1 MQFIQPI
8 LWDDALD
15 KIGDKSLIGSALDS
29 EQWSQLPLALR
40 ERAFFSA
47 TVENVRF
54 LQRAR
59 DSITDYLSSQVE
71 TLPNGDKALATG
83 SRQQF
88 IKQMQDFAIAEG
100 MGPLDASEAGTL
112 KDITSE
118 GRLGLIFDINTQ
130 AAEDYADWKQGQD
143 PDVLAEFP
151 AQRFIRVRDVKQPRI
166 VHQQN
171 EDVIRLKTDLGFWM
185 AMNYPVFGGFGVPW
199 GPWGFGSGMGV
210 QDEDRDTAEQAG
222 LIDPGQRVTPIDK
235 DFNERLQASTKGLDP
250 DMKARLKSAFGKQV
264 DFDNEEDTVNWVQQP
279 IPTSPTI
286 PAAPTPSVPAVVPSV
301 AGPALPAPTLDDVL
315 QQVGLDASP
324 PRATTCSR
332 SAMR

>member
-112 KDITSE
+112 KDITSD
-118 GRLGLIFDINTQ
+118 G
-130 AAEDYADWKQGQD
+130 
-143 PDVLAEFP
+143 
-151 AQRFIRVRDVKQPRI
+151 
-166 VHQQN
+166 
-171 EDVIRLKTDLGFWM
+171 
-185 AMNYPVFGGFGVPW
+185 
-199 GPWGFGSGMGV
+199 
-210 QDEDRDTAEQAG
+210 
-222 LIDPGQRVTPIDK
+222 
-235 DFNERLQASTKGLDP
+235 AS
-250 DMKARLKSAFGKQV
+250 A
-264 DFDNEEDTVNWVQQP
+264 
-279 IPTSPTI
+279 
-286 PAAPTPSVPAVVPSV
+286 
-301 AGPALPAPTLDDVL
+301 
-315 QQVGLDASP
+315 
-324 PRATTCSR
+324 
-332 SAMR
+332 